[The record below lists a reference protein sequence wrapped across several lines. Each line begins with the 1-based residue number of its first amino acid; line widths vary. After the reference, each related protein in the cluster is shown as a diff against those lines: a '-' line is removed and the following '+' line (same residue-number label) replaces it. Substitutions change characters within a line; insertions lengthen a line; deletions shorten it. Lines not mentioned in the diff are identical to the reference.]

1 MQQEALLNSL
11 TLGLIAALCW
21 GLHDITIRYLSR
33 SAPMMGCL
41 LSVLLIGAVFQGAA
55 ILVFGGR
62 SVPTEALWLAI
73 AAGIAFLLA
82 NVGLYYSFARGPV
95 RLVTPIIA
103 CFSVISVGIAIFE
116 GASLTMGHAIAIGI
130 LMLGIAI
137 VGFAT
142 PEDSETFPSMG
153 PTIAFATL
161 AAFGF
166 AGTFKLGQLA
176 AQASGDLEATLISRL
191 TAFAVLGA
199 VLLPRSKQISP
210 GRRAMLP
217 LIAMGLLDSVAIFSV
232 ISAAPLPNPEY
243 AAVATST
250 FGLLTI
256 VLAWG
261 LLKEAMSRRQWLGC
275 LLAFSGIAYLAL

>member
-1 MQQEALLNSL
+1 MNSL
-11 TLGLIAALCW
+11 ALGLIAALCW

-41 LSVLLIGAVFQGAA
+41 LAVLFIGALFQGAA
-55 ILVFGGR
+55 LLVLGGS
-62 SVPTEALWLAI
+62 SVPAKATWLAV

-82 NVGLYYSFARGPV
+82 NIGLYFSFARGPV

-116 GASLTMGHAIAIGI
+116 GASLTTGHAIAIGV

-142 PEDSETFPSMG
+142 PEDNQTFPPVV
-153 PTIAFATL
+153 PTIAFGIL

-176 AQASGDLEATLISRL
+176 AEASGDLEATLISRL
-191 TAFAVLGA
+191 TAFVVLGT
-199 VLLPRSKQISP
+199 VLLVRAKPVFP
-210 GRRAMLP
+210 GRHAFIP
-217 LIAMGLLDSVAIFSV
+217 LIAMGLLDSIAIFSV

-261 LLKEAMSRRQWLGC
+261 LLKEAMSMRQWGGC
-275 LLAFSGIAYLAL
+275 LMAFSAVGYLAL

>member
-1 MQQEALLNSL
+1 MNSL
-11 TLGLIAALCW
+11 TLGLIAAFCW

-41 LSVLLIGAVFQGAA
+41 LAVLLIGAVFQGAA
-55 ILVFGGR
+55 LLLLGATG
-62 SVPTEALWLAI
+62 VPTEAALLAI
-73 AAGIAFLLA
+73 AAGVAFLLA
-82 NVGLYYSFARGPV
+82 NVGLYFSFARGPV

-103 CFSVISVGIAIFE
+103 CFSVISVGIAVFE

-142 PEDSETFPSMG
+142 PDDSQTFPPIG

-176 AQASGDLEATLISRL
+176 AEAAGDLEVTLISRL
-191 TAFAVLGA
+191 TAFAILA
-199 VLLPRSKQISP
+199 TILFFRSKPVSP
-210 GRRAMLP
+210 GRHALLP
-217 LIAMGLLDSVAIFSV
+217 LLAMGLLDSVAIFSV

-261 LLKEAMSRRQWLGC
+261 LLKEAMSSRQWVGC
-275 LLAFSGIAYLAL
+275 LMAFSAVGYLAL

>member
-1 MQQEALLNSL
+1 
-11 TLGLIAALCW
+11 
-21 GLHDITIRYLSR
+21 
-33 SAPMMGCL
+33 MMGCL
-41 LSVLLIGAVFQGAA
+41 LAVLLIGALFQGA
-55 ILVFGGR
+55 ILLGFGVR
-62 SVPTEALWLAI
+62 SVPAEAAWMAV

-82 NVGLYYSFARGPV
+82 NVGLYFSFARGPV

-103 CFSVISVGIAIFE
+103 CFSVISVGIAILE
-116 GASLTMGHAIAIGI
+116 GASLTTGHAIAIGT

-142 PEDSETFPSMG
+142 PQDNQTFPPVG
-153 PTIAFATL
+153 PSIAFALL

-166 AGTFKLGQLA
+166 AATFKLGQLA
-176 AQASGDLEATLISRL
+176 AETSGDIEATVISRL
-191 TAFAVLGA
+191 TAFGLLGTFLLIRARPVL
-199 VLLPRSKQISP
+199 P
-210 GRRAMLP
+210 GRRALLP
-217 LIAMGLLDSVAIFSV
+217 LVTMGVLDSLAIFSV

-261 LLKEAMSRRQWLGC
+261 LLKEAMSMRQWIGC
-275 LLAFSGIAYLAL
+275 LMTFTAVGYLAL

>member
-1 MQQEALLNSL
+1 MNSL
-11 TLGLIAALCW
+11 ALGLIAALCW

-41 LSVLLIGAVFQGAA
+41 LAVLFIGALFQAA
-55 ILVFGGR
+55 ALLVLGGR
-62 SVPTEALWLAI
+62 SVPVEAAWLAV

-82 NVGLYYSFARGPV
+82 NIGLYFSFARGPV

-116 GASLTMGHAIAIGI
+116 GASLTTGHAIAIVA

-142 PEDSETFPSMG
+142 PEDSQTFPPVG
-153 PTIAFATL
+153 PTIAFAMLT
-161 AAFGF
+161 AFGF

-176 AQASGDLEATLISRL
+176 AEASGDLEATLISRL
-191 TAFAVLGA
+191 TAFVVLGA
-199 VLLPRSKQISP
+199 VLLVRAKPMSP
-210 GRRAMLP
+210 GRHALLP
-217 LIAMGLLDSVAIFSV
+217 LVAMGLLDSIAIFSV

-261 LLKEAMSRRQWLGC
+261 LLKAAMSMRQWVGC
-275 LLAFSGIAYLAL
+275 LMAFSAVGYLAL

>member
-1 MQQEALLNSL
+1 MNSL
-11 TLGLIAALCW
+11 SLGLIAALCW

-41 LSVLLIGAVFQGAA
+41 LAVLLIGALFQGTAL
-55 ILVFGGR
+55 LVFGVRGIP
-62 SVPTEALWLAI
+62 SDAVVLAI
-73 AAGIAFLLA
+73 LAGIAFLLA
-82 NVGLYYSFARGPV
+82 NVGLYFSFARGPV

-103 CFSVISVGIAIFE
+103 CFSVISVAIAIFE
-116 GASLTMGHAIAIGI
+116 GASLTTGHAIAICVLMSGI
-130 LMLGIAI
+130 GI

-142 PEDSETFPSMG
+142 PEDDQQFPPLG
-153 PTIAFATL
+153 PTIGFAML

-176 AQASGDLEATLISRL
+176 AEASGDLEATLISRF

-199 VLLPRSKQISP
+199 VLLIKAQPVSP
-210 GRRAMLP
+210 GRHAWLP
-217 LIAMGLLDSVAIFSV
+217 LIGMGLLDSVAIFSV

-261 LLKEAMSRRQWLGC
+261 LLKEAMSSKQWIGC
-275 LLAFSGIAYLAL
+275 LLAVAAIGYLAL

>member
-1 MQQEALLNSL
+1 MTSL

-41 LSVLLIGAVFQGAA
+41 LSVLFIGTILQTVALLVLGGNALPNEALVLA
-55 ILVFGGR
+55 IL
-62 SVPTEALWLAI
+62 
-73 AAGIAFLLA
+73 AGLAFLLA
-82 NVGLYYSFARGPV
+82 NVGLYFAFARGPV

-103 CFSVISVGIAIFE
+103 CFSVISVAIAVFE
-116 GASLTMGHAIAIGI
+116 GASLTTGHAAAVGV
-130 LMLGIAI
+130 LLLGIAI

-142 PEDSETFPSMG
+142 PEDDQEFP
-153 PTIAFATL
+153 PLEATIGFAVL

-166 AGTFKLGQLA
+166 AGTFKLGQMA
-176 AQASGDLEATLISRL
+176 AEASGDLEATLVARV
-191 TAFAVLGA
+191 TAFVGLGA
-199 VLLPRSKQISP
+199 VLLFKSAPVLP
-210 GRRAMLP
+210 GRGALIP
-217 LIAMGLLDSVAIFSV
+217 LIGMGFLDSVAIFSV

-261 LLKEAMSRRQWLGC
+261 LLKEAMRPAQWVGC
-275 LLAFSGIAYLAL
+275 LLAFSAVGYLAL

>member
-1 MQQEALLNSL
+1 MNSL
-11 TLGLIAALCW
+11 TLGLIAAFCW

-41 LSVLLIGAVFQGAA
+41 LAVLLIGAVFQGAA
-55 ILVFGGR
+55 LLLLGATG
-62 SVPTEALWLAI
+62 VPTEAALLAI
-73 AAGIAFLLA
+73 AAGVAFLLA
-82 NVGLYYSFARGPV
+82 NVGLYFSFARGPV

-103 CFSVISVGIAIFE
+103 CFSVISVGIAVFE

-142 PEDSETFPSMG
+142 PDDSQTFPPIG

-176 AQASGDLEATLISRL
+176 AEAAGDLEVTLISRL
-191 TAFAVLGA
+191 TAFAILA
-199 VLLPRSKQISP
+199 TILFIRSKPVSP
-210 GRRAMLP
+210 GRHALLP
-217 LIAMGLLDSVAIFSV
+217 LLAMGLLDSVAIFSV

-261 LLKEAMSRRQWLGC
+261 LLKEAMSSRQWVGC
-275 LLAFSGIAYLAL
+275 LMAFSAVGYLAL

>member
-1 MQQEALLNSL
+1 MNSL
-11 TLGLIAALCW
+11 TLGLIAAFCW

-41 LSVLLIGAVFQGAA
+41 LAVLLIGAVFQGAA
-55 ILVFGGR
+55 LLLLGATG
-62 SVPTEALWLAI
+62 VPTEAALLAI
-73 AAGIAFLLA
+73 AAGVAFLLA
-82 NVGLYYSFARGPV
+82 NVGLYFSFARGPV

-103 CFSVISVGIAIFE
+103 CFSVISVGIAVFE

-142 PEDSETFPSMG
+142 PDDSQTFPPIG

-176 AQASGDLEATLISRL
+176 AEAAGDLEVTLISRL
-191 TAFAVLGA
+191 TAFAILATILFIRSKPVSPERHA
-199 VLLPRSKQISP
+199 LLP
-210 GRRAMLP
+210 L
-217 LIAMGLLDSVAIFSV
+217 LAMGLLDSVAIFSV

-261 LLKEAMSRRQWLGC
+261 LLKEAMSSRQWVGC
-275 LLAFSGIAYLAL
+275 LMAFSAVGYLAL

>member
-1 MQQEALLNSL
+1 
-11 TLGLIAALCW
+11 
-21 GLHDITIRYLSR
+21 
-33 SAPMMGCL
+33 MMGCL
-41 LSVLLIGAVFQGAA
+41 LAVLFIGALFQGAA
-55 ILVFGGR
+55 LLVLG
-62 SVPTEALWLAI
+62 SSSIPAEAAWLA
-73 AAGIAFLLA
+73 ATAGISFLLA
-82 NVGLYYSFARGPV
+82 NIGLYFSFARGPV

-103 CFSVISVGIAIFE
+103 CFSVISVGIAIVE
-116 GASLTMGHAIAIGI
+116 GASLTAGHAIAIGV

-142 PEDSETFPSMG
+142 PEDDQTFPPVG
-153 PTIAFATL
+153 PTIAFAML
-161 AAFGF
+161 AAVGF

-176 AQASGDLEATLISRL
+176 AEASGDLEATLISRL

-199 VLLPRSKQISP
+199 VLLVRAKPISP
-210 GRRAMLP
+210 GRHALLP
-217 LIAMGLLDSVAIFSV
+217 LVAMGLLDSIAIFSV

-261 LLKEAMSRRQWLGC
+261 LLKEAMGMRQWLGC
-275 LLAFSGIAYLAL
+275 LMAFSAVGYLAL